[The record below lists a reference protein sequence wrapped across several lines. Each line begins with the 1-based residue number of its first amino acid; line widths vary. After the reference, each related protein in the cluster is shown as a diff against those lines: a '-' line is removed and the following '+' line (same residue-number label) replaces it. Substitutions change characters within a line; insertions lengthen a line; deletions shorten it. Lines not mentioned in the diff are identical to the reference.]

1 MSSKIPTL
9 AIEIIEL
16 IATFQEPVDLRSL
29 RLVCRE
35 INKKTLHYFRLAN
48 FTTIQTDLDRKSLQ
62 RLQNITKSEHL
73 AVHVQCLHFKHT
85 DDGRFGRGL
94 DWRRHQWNL
103 LADQFDGVSLLRDGK
118 LSQVQ
123 VISLQ

>member
-1 MSSKIPTL
+1 MSSKFPTL
-9 AIEIIEL
+9 AIEIIEV
-16 IATFQEPVDLRSL
+16 IATFPEPVDLRFL

-35 INKKTLHYFRLAN
+35 LNKKILHYFRLAN

-62 RLQNITKSEHL
+62 RLQNITRSEHL

-85 DDGRFGRGL
+85 GDGKLGRGF

-103 LADQFDGVSLLRDGK
+103 LAAIRWR
-118 LSQVQ
+118 
-123 VISLQ
+123 